1 VRIMP
6 LKTLFL
12 NPPSFEKF
20 EGGASS
26 RWPAT
31 REIESYWYPVWLAY
45 QAGLL
50 EGSRVLDA
58 PSHHVSVKET
68 IQICKNYEFL
78 VLFTSTVGWKCDRRL
93 ALAIAGAKPSIRIAF
108 VGPPVSTSPDKALN
122 ECPVLDFICHR
133 KFDHSVVEFAKGK
146 PLNKILGISYQL
158 NGKIVHNPD
167 RPQVKNPALR
177 HIILILCHFCLRL
190 RLGKERGMTLTAKF
204 TVNG

>member
-1 VRIMP
+1 VC
-6 LKTLFL
+6 L
-12 NPPSFEKF
+12 
-20 EGGASS
+20 
-26 RWPAT
+26 
-31 REIESYWYPVWLAY
+31 
-45 QAGLL
+45 
-50 EGSRVLDA
+50 
-58 PSHHVSVKET
+58 
-68 IQICKNYEFL
+68 
-78 VLFTSTVGWKCDRRL
+78 TVGWKCDRRL

-177 HIILILCHFCLRL
+177 HIILILCHFWFRL